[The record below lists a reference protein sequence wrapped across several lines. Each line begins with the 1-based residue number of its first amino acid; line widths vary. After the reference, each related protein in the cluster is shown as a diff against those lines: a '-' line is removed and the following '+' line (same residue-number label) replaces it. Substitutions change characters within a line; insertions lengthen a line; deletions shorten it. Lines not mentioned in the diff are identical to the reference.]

1 MGVELS
7 AVLAVLAAPRTWILV
22 GLALDLIGAVVV
34 LWGVAG
40 LTDPAIQRHERPL
53 TADMTKIGTEEVELL
68 RNQRRKARIGAGI
81 LAFGF
86 LLQLLGQARAATPTT
101 GGTTTMVFPDPRPS
115 AVEEARFRVRELT
128 GDE

>member
-40 LTDPAIQRHERPL
+40 LTDPAI
-53 TADMTKIGTEEVELL
+53 
-68 RNQRRKARIGAGI
+68 
-81 LAFGF
+81 
-86 LLQLLGQARAATPTT
+86 
-101 GGTTTMVFPDPRPS
+101 
-115 AVEEARFRVRELT
+115 
-128 GDE
+128 